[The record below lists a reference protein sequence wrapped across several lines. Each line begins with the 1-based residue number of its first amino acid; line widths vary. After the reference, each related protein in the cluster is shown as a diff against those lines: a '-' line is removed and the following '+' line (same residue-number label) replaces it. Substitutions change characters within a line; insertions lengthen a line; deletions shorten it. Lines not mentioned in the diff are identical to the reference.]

1 MSNSNAFSDALEKR
15 YDEVRALIAKID
27 AGVVNPKEVGYTPE
41 LIKTEM
47 IILNEYRH
55 IMDVHKE
62 LLAASKEVEDSIEKT
77 K

>member
-1 MSNSNAFSDALEKR
+1 MSNLDAFKDALEKR
-15 YDEVRALIAKID
+15 YEEVRTLIAKID
-27 AGVVNPKEVGYTPE
+27 AGVVDPKTVGYTKE

-62 LLAASKEVEDSIEKT
+62 LLAVSEKVEDSDKST

>member
-1 MSNSNAFSDALEKR
+1 MSNSDAFKDALEKR
-15 YDEVRALIAKID
+15 YEEVRTLIAKID
-27 AGVVNPKEVGYTPE
+27 AGVVDPKTVGYTNE

-62 LLAASKEVEDSIEKT
+62 LLAVSEKVEDSNEST